1 MSSTLRIVLALAI
14 VGTMAACARK
24 ATEEVVYIDEPV
36 SVEPVYTGK
45 YK

>member
-1 MSSTLRIVLALAI
+1 MSSTLRIVLALAV

-24 ATEEVVYIDEPV
+24 TEEAVVYIDEPV